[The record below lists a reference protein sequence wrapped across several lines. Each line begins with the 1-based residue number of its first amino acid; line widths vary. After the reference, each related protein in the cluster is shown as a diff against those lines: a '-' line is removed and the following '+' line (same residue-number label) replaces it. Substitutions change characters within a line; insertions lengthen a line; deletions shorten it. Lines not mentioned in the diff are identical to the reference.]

1 MDTSKT
7 VDVVM
12 CTCNGERYLREQLDS
27 IIGQTYPIHRLIVQ
41 DDRSTDGTVAIVRE
55 YAARYPFISLY
66 VNGRNLG
73 YNLNFKSAVMR
84 ATADFVA
91 ISDQDDVWFADKIA
105 RQVEAI
111 GGHNIC
117 FSAHVRGSR
126 LEGARR
132 VEPQHSLK
140 ALLFH
145 GFAGHTMLLR
155 RDYVQREGA
164 WLDCIIYDWSL
175 ALNAYF
181 YRDKAI
187 TYIAEPLNWHRT
199 HPDEAARRVGGGP
212 SVGAAAAALGPLA
225 PYVVGYR
232 HYRQLQHKAKWRRLY
247 THVCAQTASDALRTE
262 HTMARCM
269 LSPGA
274 LPLLR
279 LCLCCMRHRRST
291 YYNKAKAG
299 GLMGAVRG
307 FFYPLIFAYRN
318 SDFDD

>member
-12 CTCNGERYLREQLDS
+12 CTYNGERYLREQLDS

-132 VEPQHSLK
+132 VEPQLPP
-140 ALLFH
+140 
-145 GFAGHTMLLR
+145 
-155 RDYVQREGA
+155 
-164 WLDCIIYDWSL
+164 L
-175 ALNAYF
+175 ARLPLMWWAT
-181 YRDKAI
+181 AI
-187 TYIAEPLNWHRT
+187 TASCSTR
-199 HPDEAARRVGGGP
+199 P
-212 SVGAAAAALGPLA
+212 SGAAFTPMSV
-225 PYVVGYR
+225 PRR
-232 HYRQLQHKAKWRRLY
+232 HRMR
-247 THVCAQTASDALRTE
+247 CAQSTPWPVACSRRA
-262 HTMARCM
+262 HCRCC
-269 LSPGA
+269 A
-274 LPLLR
+274 
-279 LCLCCMRHRRST
+279 C
-291 YYNKAKAG
+291 AFVA
-299 GLMGAVRG
+299 
-307 FFYPLIFAYRN
+307 
-318 SDFDD
+318 

>member
-12 CTCNGERYLREQLDS
+12 CTYNGERYLREQLDS

-199 HPDEAARRVGGGP
+199 HPDEAARRVGGGLLSAPQLPPLARLPLMWWATAITASCSTRP
-212 SVGAAAAALGPLA
+212 SGAAFTPMSV
-225 PYVVGYR
+225 PRR
-232 HYRQLQHKAKWRRLY
+232 HRMR
-247 THVCAQTASDALRTE
+247 CAQSTPWPVACSRRA
-262 HTMARCM
+262 HCRCC
-269 LSPGA
+269 A
-274 LPLLR
+274 
-279 LCLCCMRHRRST
+279 C
-291 YYNKAKAG
+291 AFVA
-299 GLMGAVRG
+299 
-307 FFYPLIFAYRN
+307 
-318 SDFDD
+318 

>member
-12 CTCNGERYLREQLDS
+12 CTYNGERYLREQLDS

-145 GFAGHTMLLR
+145 GLRATPCCCAATM
-155 RDYVQREGA
+155 
-164 WLDCIIYDWSL
+164 CS
-175 ALNAYF
+175 
-181 YRDKAI
+181 
-187 TYIAEPLNWHRT
+187 
-199 HPDEAARRVGGGP
+199 ARGRG
-212 SVGAAAAALGPLA
+212 S
-225 PYVVGYR
+225 
-232 HYRQLQHKAKWRRLY
+232 
-247 THVCAQTASDALRTE
+247 TASSTTGALR
-262 HTMARCM
+262 
-269 LSPGA
+269 
-274 LPLLR
+274 
-279 LCLCCMRHRRST
+279 ST
-291 YYNKAKAG
+291 
-299 GLMGAVRG
+299 
-307 FFYPLIFAYRN
+307 LISIAIRP
-318 SDFDD
+318 

>member
-12 CTCNGERYLREQLDS
+12 CTYNGERYLREQLDS

-84 ATADFVA
+84 ATA
-91 ISDQDDVWFADKIA
+91 DVWFADKIA

-199 HPDEAARRVGGGP
+199 RRPGGWAVGLLSAPQLPPLARLPLMWWATAITASCSTRP
-212 SVGAAAAALGPLA
+212 SGAAFTPMSV
-225 PYVVGYR
+225 PRR
-232 HYRQLQHKAKWRRLY
+232 HRMR
-247 THVCAQTASDALRTE
+247 CAQSTPWPVACSRRA
-262 HTMARCM
+262 HCRCC
-269 LSPGA
+269 A
-274 LPLLR
+274 
-279 LCLCCMRHRRST
+279 C
-291 YYNKAKAG
+291 AFVA
-299 GLMGAVRG
+299 
-307 FFYPLIFAYRN
+307 
-318 SDFDD
+318 

>member
-12 CTCNGERYLREQLDS
+12 CTYNGERYLREQLDS

-199 HPDEAARRVGGGP
+199 HPDEAGRWAFCRRRSCRPWPACPLCGGLP
-212 SVGAAAAALGPLA
+212 PLPPAAAQGQVAPPLHPCLCPDGIGCVAHRAHHGPLHALAGRIAVAA
-225 PYVVGYR
+225 PV
-232 HYRQLQHKAKWRRLY
+232 
-247 THVCAQTASDALRTE
+247 
-262 HTMARCM
+262 
-269 LSPGA
+269 
-274 LPLLR
+274 PLLHEASPFHI
-279 LCLCCMRHRRST
+279 L
-291 YYNKAKAG
+291 
-299 GLMGAVRG
+299 
-307 FFYPLIFAYRN
+307 
-318 SDFDD
+318 